1 MSPRFFQGLS
11 LSGKMAGSS
20 KENCFHVNVSMALTS
35 THSDRL
41 SKEHKESLFQRQ
53 SVYDQRAFSI
63 FLLLRFQTATILYPI
78 GIGFRWMHIKPMENG
93 SATFTVRCH
102 VSLLLRIATTTMC
115 VKDLFSSVPE
125 WCSGPGQVSISNLG
139 TEKFVIR
146 IDFVSDKFS
155 ARLPKLGP
163 ENYTPLGQKLINHG
177 RVVLLKRQQCC
188 VPVSWGRKSFFP
200 LLGRM
205 EGKVLPENSF
215 SCRWVSD

>member
-1 MSPRFFQGLS
+1 
-11 LSGKMAGSS
+11 
-20 KENCFHVNVSMALTS
+20 
-35 THSDRL
+35 
-41 SKEHKESLFQRQ
+41 
-53 SVYDQRAFSI
+53 
-63 FLLLRFQTATILYPI
+63 
-78 GIGFRWMHIKPMENG
+78 MENG

-146 IDFVSDKFS
+146 IDFVSAEFS

-177 RVVLLKRQQCC
+177 RVVLLKWQQCC

-200 LLGRM
+200 LPGVDG
-205 EGKVLPENSF
+205 GKSF
-215 SCRWVSD
+215 AGE